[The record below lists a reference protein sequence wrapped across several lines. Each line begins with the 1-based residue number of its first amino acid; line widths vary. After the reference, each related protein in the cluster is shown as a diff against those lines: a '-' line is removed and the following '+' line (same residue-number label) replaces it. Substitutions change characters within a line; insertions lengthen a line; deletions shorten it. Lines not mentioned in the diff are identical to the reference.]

1 MHFSSAGLI
10 SLSFL
15 FRKATI
21 MHFALGYYEYHCLDR
36 MKFAKFAN
44 LWLLVHEF
52 RILWID
58 LSALFVYAE
67 TYCTG

>member
-1 MHFSSAGLI
+1 
-10 SLSFL
+10 
-15 FRKATI
+15 
-21 MHFALGYYEYHCLDR
+21 MHFALGYYEYHCLER

-58 LSALFVYAE
+58 LSALFVCVE
-67 TYCTG
+67 TYSTG